1 MTNKKKKEHEIELQR
16 LEATKEYLENTIK
29 NVYEKRVRFKEEI
42 KDAYVHLDFLD
53 SSLSYST
60 IMMNTKLLD
69 DMEES
74 FDLLLDSRKKPY
86 FARMDIRQLDKDH
99 EEKLYIGKVSLY
111 DDTMEIPMVVDWR
124 APIASVYYDGRLGK
138 ASYDV
143 EDDTITI
150 DLLKKRQYTI
160 EDGQLIDFMDVDIST
175 SDTFLQASLENHAGD
190 KLKDIVSTIQAEQNR
205 IIRADI
211 NKPLIVQGVAGS
223 GKTTIALHRIA
234 YLIYTYSKTF
244 FPDQFMIIAPNN
256 LFLDYI
262 SAVLPELGANKVT
275 QTTYIDLMFNIIG
288 KKLKL
293 SDSNQKLNELIR
305 TDSSALSV
313 KEKELIAKSAAFKNS
328 MQIKELLD
336 RYIGELE
343 KNTIPN
349 QDYFIED
356 IVLLNYDEISSM
368 YFNDFAHQPLYA
380 RIDYIKK
387 YINPLTKNKVK
398 VLLERIENRYTDKI
412 DDIREKERETE
423 ERRLKIVDL
432 IQKREARLELIKKS
446 AKTVVKKYI
455 DKYKKTDLITLYQDF
470 LINMSDYYTGDD
482 KKDILEYI
490 SVQTETNR
498 KSKLFEVEDLAAL
511 AYLNDKVF
519 GINEKLDIKMV
530 VIDEAQDFSEF
541 QFYILRKLLKTERFT
556 ILGDISQGVHMYR
569 AIHGWDYL
577 KENIFE
583 SEVNYLT
590 LEQSYR
596 TTIEIMD
603 EANFVLN
610 QVQLENI
617 INAKPVV
624 RHGKKPDIK
633 SFDNDKKL
641 IGAISEQIDTWDK
654 ENYTTMA
661 IITKSNQES
670 KKVYDLL
677 KNKDTDLDAV
687 LIDESS
693 SHFNHR
699 ILVLSAHLAK
709 GLEFDVVLVTTLLET
724 YSRTP
729 LDVKLMYVAM
739 TRAMHRLSVLYK
751 KDTINYYD
759 GNEMIKD
766 DL

>member
-1 MTNKKKKEHEIELQR
+1 MTNKKTKEYKIELLR
-16 LEATKEYLENTIK
+16 LESTKEYLENTIK
-29 NVYEKRVRFKEEI
+29 TVYEKRVRFQEEI
-42 KDAYVHLDFLD
+42 KDAYMNLDDMD
-53 SSLSYST
+53 SSSSYST
-60 IMMNTKLLD
+60 IMMNSKLLD
-69 DMEES
+69 DMEDN

-86 FARMDIRQLDKDH
+86 FARIDIKQLDKDH

-111 DDTMEIPMVVDWR
+111 DDTMEIPMVIDWR

-143 EDDTITI
+143 ENDTITI

-175 SDTFLQASLENHAGD
+175 SDTLLQASLENHAGD

-244 FPDQFMIIAPNN
+244 YPDQFMIIAPSS

-305 TDSSALSV
+305 TDASALSD
-313 KEKELIAKSAAFKNS
+313 KQKDIIARSAAFKNS
-328 MQIKELLD
+328 MHMKDLLD
-336 RYIGELE
+336 IYIAELE
-343 KNTIPN
+343 NKTIPKM
-349 QDYFIED
+349 DYCIED
-356 IVLLNYDEISSM
+356 TVLLKYDKISSM
-368 YFNDFAHQPLYA
+368 YFNDFAHQPIYF
-380 RIDYIKK
+380 RIDNIKK
-387 YINPLTKNKVK
+387 YIAPLTKTKVNI
-398 VLLERIENRYTDKI
+398 LLNRIEDRYTDMI
-412 DDIREKERETE
+412 DEIRDKEKETE

-432 IQKREARLELIKKS
+432 IHKRAAHLELINKS
-446 AKTVVKKYI
+446 RKTVIKKYI

-470 LINMSDYYTGDD
+470 LTSMSDYYIGDD
-482 KKDILEYI
+482 NKDILEYI
-490 SVQTETNR
+490 SAQTERSR

-519 GINEKLDIKMV
+519 GMSEKLDIKMV

-541 QFYILRKLLKTERFT
+541 QFYVLRRLLKTERFT

-569 AIHGWDYL
+569 AIHSWDYL
-577 KENIFE
+577 KDNIFE

-596 TTIEIMD
+596 TTIEIMN

-610 QVQLENI
+610 QVKLENI
-617 INAKPVV
+617 INARPVV

-633 SFDNDKKL
+633 SFNNEKEL
-641 IGAISEQIDTWDK
+641 ISAISEQVDTWDNEK
-654 ENYTTMA
+654 YTTMA

-677 KNKDTDLDAV
+677 KKQNKDLDIV

-709 GLEFDVVLVTTLLET
+709 GLEFDVVLVTTLSET

-739 TRAMHRLSVLYK
+739 TRAMHRLSVFYK
-751 KDTINYYD
+751 SEAIDYYKDR
-759 GNEMIKD
+759 
-766 DL
+766 